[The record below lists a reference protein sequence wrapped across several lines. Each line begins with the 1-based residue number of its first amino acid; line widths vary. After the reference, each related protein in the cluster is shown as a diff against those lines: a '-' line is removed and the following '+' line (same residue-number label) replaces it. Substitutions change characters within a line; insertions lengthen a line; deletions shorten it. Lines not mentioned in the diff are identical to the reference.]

1 MERDANLDKYR
12 AIVMAYIVCIIH
24 LIYWAGF
31 CSEPDRSFLLFE
43 MPVIFFISGASYR
56 LSTPKSYTS
65 FVKGRIRRIIIPYYI
80 WLLLSLPLSIILLQ
94 FGRWGIDAGLTEG
107 MSNSELM
114 DSGIRKIVLFHRSQ
128 GLIPFDNHVWFIVPF
143 FLIMLLAPIVSR
155 LINNQRDMVFCIVLF
170 LLLVFVGDFLY
181 HEMLIHNKVVELINY
196 VFAYLPF
203 FIIGFAYKKA
213 KLTPWH
219 ILLAILLIFIS
230 VWAMR
235 NGVYPDSVQLN
246 KFPPTCC
253 FVIYNFGVLLLLIY
267 LFDHIRIPDW
277 KWLEIY
283 NKRGFTIYIYQNWT
297 MAFFYYLI
305 LVPVREIHIIPDWTL
320 FLISLLFLFYLNMF
334 LSKYTYKLEQFII
347 SKIWK

>member
-12 AIVMAYIVCIIH
+12 AIVMAYIVCLIH
-24 LIYWAGF
+24 LVYWADFG
-31 CSEPDRSFLLFE
+31 SEPYRSFFLFE

-56 LSTPKSYTS
+56 LSTPKSYTA

-107 MSNSELM
+107 MSNSELLI
-114 DSGIRKIVLFHRSQ
+114 SGIKKVAFFQRSQ

-143 FLIMLLAPIVSR
+143 FIIMLLAPMVSR
-155 LINNQRDMVFCIVLF
+155 LIINQRDIVVSIVILLMIVFA
-170 LLLVFVGDFLY
+170 GDYLY
-181 HEMLIHNKVVELINY
+181 NEMQIKNKAVEMINY
-196 VFAYLPF
+196 VFAYLLF

-213 KLTPWH
+213 KLTHWH
-219 ILLAILLIFIS
+219 ILFAILVIALS
-230 VWAMR
+230 VIAMR
-235 NGVYPDSVQLN
+235 MGIYPESIQLN

-253 FVIYNFGVLLLLIY
+253 FVLYNFGVLLLLIY

-277 KWLEIY
+277 KWLGVY
-283 NKRGFTIYIYQNWT
+283 NKRGYTIYIYQNWT
-297 MAFFYYLI
+297 MAFFYYFI
-305 LVPVREIHIIPDWTL
+305 LLPVREIHIIPDWTL